1 MNKHIKQTIGEV
13 GGAQAGIQV
22 LGYIL
27 SSCFSICGRIEG
39 RMGFSFISSLL
50 YAKIYHTEEGR
61 KSSTSS
67 FSVSSSWYNF
77 PNLRF
82 AASSSDMSEFSGSL

>member
-1 MNKHIKQTIGEV
+1 MVYGMNKQARGEA
-13 GGAQAGIQV
+13 GGAQVGIQV
-22 LGYIL
+22 GLL
-27 SSCFSICGRIEG
+27 NLWEG
-39 RMGFSFISSLL
+39 KYRFLVYSML
-50 YAKIYHTEEGR
+50 IYHTEKGR
-61 KSSTSS
+61 KLSTSS